1 MAGNNRCVKMIVSGG
16 ECSDGNVFRGFGDL
30 ARLVTWAVDNEID
43 FFQLREKKLSARS
56 LFDLTRWIVDLAAG
70 RLRIIVNGRFD
81 IALAAGAAGVHL
93 PADSLPVAVV
103 RSSSPVGFAIG
114 VSTHSIP
121 EIRSAA
127 EAGADYALFGPIFAT
142 PDKGLPVGTEE
153 LKRAVENSGGMPVVA
168 VGGIDGKKID
178 EVLKAGAAGF
188 AAIRYFQELAGV
200 KV

>member
-1 MAGNNRCVKMIVSGG
+1 MIVSGG

-93 PADSLPVAVV
+93 P
-103 RSSSPVGFAIG
+103 
-114 VSTHSIP
+114 
-121 EIRSAA
+121 
-127 EAGADYALFGPIFAT
+127 
-142 PDKGLPVGTEE
+142 
-153 LKRAVENSGGMPVVA
+153 
-168 VGGIDGKKID
+168 
-178 EVLKAGAAGF
+178 
-188 AAIRYFQELAGV
+188 
-200 KV
+200 